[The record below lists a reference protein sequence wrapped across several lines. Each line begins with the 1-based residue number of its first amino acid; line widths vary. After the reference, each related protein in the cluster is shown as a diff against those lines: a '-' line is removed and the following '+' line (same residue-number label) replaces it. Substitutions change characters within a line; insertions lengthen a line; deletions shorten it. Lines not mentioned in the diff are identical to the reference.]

1 MIGKITEIVTRK
13 YMWLTGI
20 MKRTSTS
27 VLRLLRGKNEP
38 VSGAFLSDELSVSR
52 NAVWKAV
59 VALREE
65 GFDIE
70 GIRNQGYRL
79 MRESEKLSVPGIE
92 SHLSDQWQDLLIE
105 VHDELS
111 STNTLTKERVSDSK
125 HRFLVAANHQ
135 TAGRG
140 RRGRAFYSPEGVG
153 LYFSLGI
160 PWVYELSPTSVTTLT
175 AVAVSRVLQRMFDV
189 DVKIKWVNDLFLEN
203 KKICGILTEATSD
216 LETGA
221 VSAVVIGIGINL
233 KAPKEGYPEAI
244 ASIAGAVSNCEAS
257 FDRNLL
263 TGNIVNEIGALLD
276 FFSDHSYMEE
286 YRARSFLLGRPVML
300 DSGETIV
307 PIDVSDEGA
316 LIYREGDELIHLSS
330 GEVRVV
336 GF

>member
-1 MIGKITEIVTRK
+1 M
-13 YMWLTGI
+13 
-20 MKRTSTS
+20 
-27 VLRLLRGKNEP
+27 
-38 VSGAFLSDELSVSR
+38 SDELSVSR

-65 GFDIE
+65 GFAIE

-92 SHLSDQWQDLLIE
+92 SHLSDQWKGLLVE

-125 HRFLVAANHQ
+125 NSFLVAANHQ

-140 RRGRAFYSPEGVG
+140 RRGRAFYSPKGSG

-175 AVAVSRVLQRMFDV
+175 AVAVSRVLSSMFDV
-189 DVKIKWVNDLFLEN
+189 DVKIKWVNDLFLKT

-216 LETGA
+216 LETGT
-221 VSAVVIGIGINL
+221 VSAVVIGVGINL
-233 KAPKEGYPEAI
+233 KAPKEGYPKEI
-244 ASIAGAVSNCEAS
+244 ASIAGAVSDSEAG

-263 TGNIVNEIGALLD
+263 TGNIVNEIGTLLRSLPD
-276 FFSDHSYMEE
+276 RSYMEE

-307 PIDVSDEGA
+307 PIDISDEGA
-316 LIYREGDELIHLSS
+316 LIYREGDELIELSS